1 MITRRLLLFI
11 LGIGIMT
18 AALSGRPA
26 QAADITEEA
35 RRFIEIKGNEAIQTF
50 GVENREER
58 YARFRK
64 LLTESFALNGIAK
77 FVIGRFWDQA
87 TKEQQ
92 KRYLD
97 QFETYIVANYAAKS
111 WIVENVKLNVVNV
124 TMSKEGEASVD
135 TLIHIPHKE
144 NKDVALGFTVR
155 KGQNGLKI
163 VDLLVDH
170 VSLIISHRSEFTS
183 VMGAHGG
190 DMDKFVDFLAE
201 RTGKLEK
208 TAKLV
213 EAKLN
218 KETIK

>member
-1 MITRRLLLFI
+1 MTGKRLLLSV
-11 LGIGIMT
+11 LCVGVL
-18 AALSGRPA
+18 AASLIGRPA
-26 QAADITEEA
+26 QAADISEEA
-35 RRFIEIKGNEAIQTF
+35 RLFIEIKGNEAIRTF

-111 WIVENVKLNVVNV
+111 WIVENVKLNVVKV
-124 TMSKEGEASVD
+124 TMGKDNEASVD

-155 KGQNGLKI
+155 KGSNGLKI
-163 VDLLVDH
+163 VDLMVDH

-183 VMGAHGG
+183 VMGAQGG
-190 DMDKFVDFLAE
+190 DMDKFVEFLAD
-201 RTGKLEK
+201 RTGKLEN
-208 TAKLV
+208 TAKVL
-213 EAKLN
+213 EARLN
-218 KETIK
+218 KQAIK